1 MRTTWATAAVIA
13 VAVGALPV
21 AAWTP
26 RAVADEP
33 MCTATDC
40 SFVSPNKSIECVI
53 TVAGTDGTPDGA
65 FCAWSDEER
74 AQTVRLLPNG
84 LLEPCI
90 NPVADRIDRCQADPL
105 TGAATLGYGQTAALG
120 PFSCIA
126 DAYGITCR
134 AAPTGKGFAMSSSG
148 ILPVQPPPPP
158 PPAEVPAYPG
168 AVPPAPPA
176 AEPVPPAP
184 ASVAAPPA
192 PAPVPAPPAEA
203 PPAPAAEVPPP
214 S

>member
-1 MRTTWATAAVIA
+1 MIA

-21 AAWTP
+21 AGWTP

-33 MCTATDC
+33 VCTATDC

-105 TGAATLGYGQTAALG
+105 TNAATLGYGQTAALG
-120 PFSCIA
+120 PFNCVA

-158 PPAEVPAYPG
+158 PPAEIPVDPG
-168 AVPPAPPA
+168 TVPPAPPA
-176 AEPVPPAP
+176 AESVP
-184 ASVAAPPA
+184 
-192 PAPVPAPPAEA
+192 PVPAPPTEV
-203 PPAPAAEVPPP
+203 PPIPLAPAAEVPPP
-214 S
+214 A